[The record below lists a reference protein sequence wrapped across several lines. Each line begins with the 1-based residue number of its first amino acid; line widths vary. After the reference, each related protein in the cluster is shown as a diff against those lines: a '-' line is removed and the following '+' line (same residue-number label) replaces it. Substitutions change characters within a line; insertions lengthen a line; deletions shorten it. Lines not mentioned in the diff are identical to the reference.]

1 MLLNSAA
8 YVDQKSLQG
17 LKNPNK
23 KITQKLEKEKGQEM
37 VKYVSCLCIKGEGYI
52 AAYFPVKSK
61 PRTTQ

>member
-37 VKYVSCLCIKGEGYI
+37 VKYVSCLCIKGEGY
-52 AAYFPVKSK
+52 K
-61 PRTTQ
+61 